1 MGWLFRKKKVP
12 NVPFPEG
19 HFAGEGTL
27 RFPALRPEER
37 IIEPSR
43 VKEAV
48 GLQAPS
54 ITEEVPSIPSLD
66 ETGEEAWNQP
76 APVSITERMPR
87 STSVRTPFPMY
98 EKVESEPLFVKVDVY
113 QHILGEL
120 DSMKID
126 LDALSGISKSLE
138 TSEYNEEDNFAKLK
152 RTVRAIHD
160 RLLQVDKTLFKS
172 QGD

>member
-1 MGWLFRKKKVP
+1 
-12 NVPFPEG
+12 
-19 HFAGEGTL
+19 
-27 RFPALRPEER
+27 
-37 IIEPSR
+37 
-43 VKEAV
+43 
-48 GLQAPS
+48 
-54 ITEEVPSIPSLD
+54 
-66 ETGEEAWNQP
+66 
-76 APVSITERMPR
+76 MPR